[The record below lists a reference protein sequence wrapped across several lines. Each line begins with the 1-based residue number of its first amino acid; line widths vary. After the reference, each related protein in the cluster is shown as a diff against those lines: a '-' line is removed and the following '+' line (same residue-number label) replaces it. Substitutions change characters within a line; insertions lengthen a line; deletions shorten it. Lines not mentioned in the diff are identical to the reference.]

1 MRALYDSEAHAMYIH
16 LVDPPYEGPAGAD
29 DAGYPVL
36 VEFDPDDRI
45 VGVQIL
51 SADDHPDAAVVTALE
66 RFGLDVVGILAAR
79 DLRDCANPGHAP
91 PGPAS
96 PGPSPCDM

>member
-51 SADDHPDAAVVTALE
+51 SADDHPDAAVVAALE

-79 DLRDCANPGHAP
+79 DAALRAP
-91 PGPAS
+91 DREVTLTLGESLAA
-96 PGPSPCDM
+96 

>member
-1 MRALYDSEAHAMYIH
+1 
-16 LVDPPYEGPAGAD
+16 
-29 DAGYPVL
+29 
-36 VEFDPDDRI
+36 

-79 DLRDCANPGHAP
+79 DAALRAP
-91 PGPAS
+91 DREVTLTLGESLAA
-96 PGPSPCDM
+96 

>member
-36 VEFDPDDRI
+36 VEFDPGDRI

-79 DLRDCANPGHAP
+79 DAALRAP
-91 PGPAS
+91 DREVTLTLGESLAA
-96 PGPSPCDM
+96 

>member
-1 MRALYDSEAHAMYIH
+1 MRALYDSEAHAMHIH

-36 VEFDPDDRI
+36 VEFAPDDRI

-51 SADDHPDAAVVTALE
+51 YADDHPDAAAAAALA

-79 DLRDCANPGHAP
+79 DAALRAP
-91 PGPAS
+91 DREVTLTLGRSLAA
-96 PGPSPCDM
+96 

>member
-79 DLRDCANPGHAP
+79 DAALRAP
-91 PGPAS
+91 DREVTLTLGESLAA
-96 PGPSPCDM
+96 

>member
-51 SADDHPDAAVVTALE
+51 SADDYPDAAVVTALE

-79 DLRDCANPGHAP
+79 DAALRAP
-91 PGPAS
+91 DREVTLTLGESLAA
-96 PGPSPCDM
+96 

>member
-66 RFGLDVVGILAAR
+66 RFGLDVVGILAAH
-79 DLRDCANPGHAP
+79 DAALRAP
-91 PGPAS
+91 DREVTLTLGESLAA
-96 PGPSPCDM
+96 